1 MNVLFVCTGNT
12 CRSAMAEELLRRM
25 AEQLEIEDLE
35 VLSAGTDA
43 DEGMPA
49 SYGACAVIAERGGD
63 LFAMIEDADLVLTM
77 GRSHKARV
85 LALCPEAEEK
95 THTLL
100 GYAAGRDQDIED
112 PFGGDADVY
121 LKTLDQIE
129 LALVVLL
136 IRLYPAHAEE
146 IRRVCSP
153 NDCGAV
159 SRRETICARAEF
171 GVY

>member
-1 MNVLFVCTGNT
+1 MCIRDRFNH
-12 CRSAMAEELLRRM
+12 SAR
-25 AEQLEIEDLE
+25 QL
-35 VLSAGTDA
+35 T
-43 DEGMPA
+43 
-49 SYGACAVIAERGGD
+49 R
-63 LFAMIEDADLVLTM
+63 AMIEDADLVLTM

-146 IRRVCSP
+146 IRRVYSP
-153 NDCGAV
+153 ND
-159 SRRETICARAEF
+159 
-171 GVY
+171 

>member
-63 LFAMIEDADLVLTM
+63 LFNHSARQLTRAMIEDADLVLTM
-77 GRSHKARV
+77 AAR
-85 LALCPEAEEK
+85 
-95 THTLL
+95 T
-100 GYAAGRDQDIED
+100 
-112 PFGGDADVY
+112 
-121 LKTLDQIE
+121 
-129 LALVVLL
+129 
-136 IRLYPAHAEE
+136 
-146 IRRVCSP
+146 RRACSP
-153 NDCGAV
+153 SARRRRRRRTRSWATPPGATRT
-159 SRRETICARAEF
+159 SRTPSAGTRTYI
-171 GVY
+171 

>member
-25 AEQLEIEDLE
+25 ADQLEIEDLE

-63 LFAMIEDADLVLTM
+63 LFNHSARQLTRAMIEDADLILTM
-77 GRSHKARV
+77 GRAHRNRV
-85 LALCPEAEEK
+85 LALCPDAAEK

-100 GYAAGRDQDIED
+100 GYASGKDQDIED
-112 PFGGDADVY
+112 PFGGDAEVY
-121 LKTLDQIE
+121 LKTMDQIE

-136 IRLYPAHAEE
+136 IRLYPDRAGE
-146 IRRVCSP
+146 IRRVYSP
-153 NDCGAV
+153 NDA
-159 SRRETICARAEF
+159 
-171 GVY
+171 

>member
-63 LFAMIEDADLVLTM
+63 LFNHSARQLTRAMIEDADLVLTM

-85 LALCPEAEEK
+85 LALCPVAEEK

-146 IRRVCSP
+146 IRRVYSP
-153 NDCGAV
+153 ND
-159 SRRETICARAEF
+159 
-171 GVY
+171 

>member
-63 LFAMIEDADLVLTM
+63 LFNHSARQLTRAMIEDADLVLTM

-95 THTLL
+95 THPLL

-146 IRRVCSP
+146 IRRVYSP
-153 NDCGAV
+153 ND
-159 SRRETICARAEF
+159 
-171 GVY
+171 